1 VNKSERIGVYGG
13 TFDPVHNT
21 HIAIARAAL
30 DFARLDRVLFVVA
43 AQPPHKRHEVYA
55 DAEDR
60 WALVCTAVADEPGME
75 ASRIEMDR
83 HGLSFTIDTLRTLQS
98 HIPNAELFLIVGYD
112 SLVELPG
119 WREPGAILDCA
130 RLLAVP
136 RPGVPPAIPELLEGR
151 FDLLPFCP
159 NDLSSTEIRRRI
171 AEGESISGMVP
182 PPVEDLI
189 RRKGLY
195 HAPA

>member
-1 VNKSERIGVYGG
+1 MNKAERIGVYGG

-43 AQPPHKRHEVYA
+43 AQPPHKRNEVFA

-60 WALVCTAVADEPGME
+60 WALVCAAVAGEPGME
-75 ASRIEMDR
+75 ASRVEIDR
-83 HGLSFTIDTLRTLQS
+83 RGLSFTIDTLRTLQS
-98 HIPNAELFLIVGYD
+98 NIPNTELFLIVGYD
-112 SLVELPG
+112 SLVDLPG
-119 WREPGAILDCA
+119 WREPEAIFNCA

-136 RPGVPPAIPELLEGR
+136 RPGVPPVIPRLLENR

-171 AEGESISGMVP
+171 ATGESVRGLVP

-189 RRKGLY
+189 RQKGLY